1 MSKVVDL
8 NTLETNLQ
16 THDWTFEM
24 SDDHGYWVSG
34 TQDRKKIKV
43 MVEKLYAIGLGKKV
57 EELFYKH
64 YPVDGCH
71 VPTGYGIQKTWEE
84 HLDRKAK
91 EMV

>member
-1 MSKVVDL
+1 
-8 NTLETNLQ
+8 
-16 THDWTFEM
+16 
-24 SDDHGYWVSG
+24 
-34 TQDRKKIKV
+34 

-57 EELFYKH
+57 EVLFYKH

-84 HLDRKAK
+84 HLDRKAM